1 MPLGADDHFAT
12 AGQPMN
18 RRLIVR
24 TPEIRARAAAAVAGL
39 DIADPPWEVEIRP
52 YEEPQSDEQRSK
64 MWAML
69 GDLSAQ
75 VQWPVNG
82 RMQRLTKEDWKDL
95 MTSGLEQN
103 QRIAQGIEGGF
114 VVLGARTSKMGKKRM
129 TALIE
134 LIQFFGDARQ
144 VVWTDPKRAYEYDNA
159 RQS

>member
-1 MPLGADDHFAT
+1 
-12 AGQPMN
+12 MN
-18 RRLIVR
+18 RRLIIK
-24 TPEIRARAAAAVAGL
+24 TPEIRARAASAVVGL

-134 LIQFFGDARQ
+134 LIQFFGDERQ
-144 VVWTDPKRAYEYDNA
+144 VQWSDPRRAYEYDDA
-159 RQS
+159 RGT

>member
-1 MPLGADDHFAT
+1 
-12 AGQPMN
+12 MN
-18 RRLIVR
+18 RRLIIKS
-24 TPEIRARAAAAVAGL
+24 PDIRDRAAAAVADL

-52 YEEPQSDEQRSK
+52 YEEPQSGEQRSK

-82 RMQRLTKEDWKDL
+82 RMQQITKEDFKDIL
-95 MTSGLEQN
+95 TAGLEQN

-114 VVLGARTSKMGKKRM
+114 VVLGARTSRMGKKRM

-134 LIQFFGDARQ
+134 LIQFFGDERQ
-144 VVWTDPKRAYEYDNA
+144 VQWSDPRRAYEYDDA
-159 RQS
+159 RGA